1 MLVDGAFM
9 GEDGFFFGAVGDAH
23 DVDVAEFSAAFAPVG
38 VGHDVEAADLLAG
51 LDLAA
56 FGDGP
61 VEKGVE
67 FGDALAGAEG
77 FDVFE
82 EGGEAADDVALVE
95 RLRYAIEFVEGDVG
109 FAGTRLPEID
119 IDFVGFEFTLQGGE
133 DAPIEF
139 TQLDNFSVG
148 HFGQLIRFAAGFH
161 AAAAD
166 VADTQGEEAQGGHEF
181 ESFGAGLLHQQAAVF
196 FHRETL
202 RDFEGGPEAIFGGGD
217 GLVGG
222 ADDDVAGERVV

>member
-1 MLVDGAFM
+1 M
-9 GEDGFFFGAVGDAH
+9 GDAH

-51 LDLAA
+51 FDFAA
-56 FGDGP
+56 SGDGP

-67 FGDALAGAEG
+67 FGDAFAGAEG
-77 FDVFE
+77 FDMLE
-82 EGGEAADDVALVE
+82 EGGEAADDLALVE
-95 RLRYAIEFVEGDVG
+95 GFRNAIKFVERDTG
-109 FAGTRLPEID
+109 FAGARLPEVD

-148 HFGQLIRFAAGFH
+148 YFGQLIGLAARFH

-166 VADTQGEEAQGGHEF
+166 VADT
-181 ESFGAGLLHQQAAVF
+181 
-196 FHRETL
+196 
-202 RDFEGGPEAIFGGGD
+202 
-217 GLVGG
+217 
-222 ADDDVAGERVV
+222 